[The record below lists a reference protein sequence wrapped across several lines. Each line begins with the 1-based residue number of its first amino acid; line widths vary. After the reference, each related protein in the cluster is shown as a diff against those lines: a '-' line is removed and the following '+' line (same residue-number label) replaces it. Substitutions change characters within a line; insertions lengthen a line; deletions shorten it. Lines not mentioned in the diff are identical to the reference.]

1 MAPDLV
7 LLDRWRGGDRAAGQE
22 LFARHFAE
30 VYRFLEHKVGA
41 AADDLTQ
48 RTFLACVAARD
59 QFRKDASFR
68 TYLFA
73 IARNEIHGYLRGLAR
88 AEYVDFDVT
97 SIAQIATS
105 PSSRVGR
112 AQKIEGLRA
121 ALRELPVDTQ
131 LLLELHYWHDLD
143 APALAEVFEIPPG
156 TVRVRLLRARKAL
169 RQRMGAVDA
178 TADSGDGLI
187 AALSRPDSEEPE

>member
-1 MAPDLV
+1 MDEDLG
-7 LLDRWRGGDRAAGQE
+7 LLERWRTGDNRAGQA
-22 LFARHFAE
+22 LFAKHFPD
-30 VYRFLEHKVGA
+30 VFRFFQHKLGPD
-41 AADDLTQ
+41 ADELTQ
-48 RTFLACVAARD
+48 RTFAACVAAKER
-59 QFRKDASFR
+59 FRADSTFR
-68 TYLFA
+68 TYLYA
-73 IARNEIHGYLRGLAR
+73 IARNQLYSYLRALPKGER
-88 AEYVDFDVT
+88 VDFEETSIAELVT
-97 SIAQIATS
+97 SI
-105 PSSRVGR
+105 SSRIGKLR
-112 AQKIEGLRA
+112 QIEQLRL
-121 ALRELPVDTQ
+121 ALASLPAEQQ